1 MLATLYD
8 LEIVE
13 DPAVRDWLD
22 PPSENRHPFLK
33 QAKAVFAV
41 KDNVEAKKQV
51 LCVRTSICS
60 YSLLVCLFRCCV
72 PGHACIFMIHNSP
85 TVRPV
90 FHAVCSCQEM
100 STKIWSNGV
109 PMFMKWTN
117 CFDGLL
123 GV

>member
-22 PPSENRHPFLK
+22 PPSENRHQFLK

-51 LCVRTSICS
+51 LCV
-60 YSLLVCLFRCCV
+60 LVYVHIPCLYVSF
-72 PGHACIFMIHNSP
+72 G
-85 TVRPV
+85 
-90 FHAVCSCQEM
+90 AVCRAALVFSRAPCSMLFALARKSQQRFGKTESQSC
-100 STKIWSNGV
+100 S
-109 PMFMKWTN
+109 
-117 CFDGLL
+117 
-123 GV
+123 

>member
-13 DPAVRDWLD
+13 DLAVRDWLD

-51 LCVRTSICS
+51 LCV
-60 YSLLVCLFRCCV
+60 LVYVHIPCLYVYF
-72 PGHACIFMIHNSP
+72 G
-85 TVRPV
+85 
-90 FHAVCSCQEM
+90 AVCRAALVFSLFITALRPCSGPCCLLLPGKVNKDLVKRSPNLVHEVDQ
-100 STKIWSNGV
+100 
-109 PMFMKWTN
+109 MF
-117 CFDGLL
+117 
-123 GV
+123 

>member
-1 MLATLYD
+1 MCISPGFLSRMLATLYD

-51 LCVRTSICS
+51 LC
-60 YSLLVCLFRCCV
+60 LLVYLHISCLHVSF
-72 PGHACIFMIHNSP
+72 G
-85 TVRPV
+85 
-90 FHAVCSCQEM
+90 AVCRATLVFS
-100 STKIWSNGV
+100 
-109 PMFMKWTN
+109 
-117 CFDGLL
+117 
-123 GV
+123 

>member
-1 MLATLYD
+1 MLFTLYD

-51 LCVRTSICS
+51 LCV
-60 YSLLVCLFRCCV
+60 LVCVHIPCLYVSF
-72 PGHACIFMIHNSP
+72 G
-85 TVRPV
+85 
-90 FHAVCSCQEM
+90 AVCRAALVFSRRLYFRAPR
-100 STKIWSNGV
+100 V
-109 PMFMKWTN
+109 PCCLLLPGKFNKDLVKRSPNLVHEVDQMF
-117 CFDGLL
+117 
-123 GV
+123 

>member
-22 PPSENRHPFLK
+22 PPSENRHQFLK

-51 LCVRTSICS
+51 LCVLVYVHISCLM
-60 YSLLVCLFRCCV
+60 SLSVVC
-72 PGHACIFMIHNSP
+72 GHVCISMIHNSP
-85 TVRPV
+85 TARHQIVLKLET
-90 FHAVCSCQEM
+90 HAV
-100 STKIWSNGV
+100 
-109 PMFMKWTN
+109 
-117 CFDGLL
+117 GLL
-123 GV
+123 PGKVNKDVVKRSPKLVHEVDQMF